1 MLKGKI
7 ALIKGE
13 GSLEEFTISGSMIEI
28 ASEICA
34 FPKVLLDAV
43 AKNLDPEEAEIFRF
57 AVGLGLMEAGN
68 AFLHD
73 GEKDKEED

>member
-7 ALIKGE
+7 ALTKGE
-13 GSLEEFTISGSMIEI
+13 GTLQEFTISGSMIEI

-34 FPKVLLDAV
+34 SPKVLLDA
-43 AKNLDPEEAEIFRF
+43 ALKDLDPEEANIFRF
-57 AVGLGLMEAGN
+57 TVGLGLMGTSN
-68 AFLHD
+68 AILHD